1 MLNVLHKNVIFA
13 RPNLIVLLMWTKRQ
27 NKKGEGVFSQ
37 ILVISLKTQQTC
49 VEYHYDCSSCH
60 KNL

>member
-27 NKKGEGVFSQ
+27 NKKGEGGIFSN
-37 ILVISLKTQQTC
+37 ISDFFKNTTNMCRISL
-49 VEYHYDCSSCH
+49 
-60 KNL
+60 